1 MSWKSIYDH
10 IGGEANDL
18 AFSPNGGKAKWILL
32 GIVVPIGIVW
42 YAVRCWIHQEALWI
56 GDRHS
61 AMIVTGRTAKP
72 VALCWFFAGLFMH
85 SRWFWGLLPWH
96 RVYDIGTV
104 LSVLGFLAAGGVA
117 FYEVMRFGA

>member
-1 MSWKSIYDH
+1 
-10 IGGEANDL
+10 
-18 AFSPNGGKAKWILL
+18 
-32 GIVVPIGIVW
+32 
-42 YAVRCWIHQEALWI
+42 
-56 GDRHS
+56 
-61 AMIVTGRTAKP
+61 MIVTGRTAKP
-72 VALCWFFAGLFMH
+72 VALCWFCAGLFMH